1 MPALALK
8 STAAEPHSNRHVMV
22 VCTGESCVDAG
33 AKDLLAELK
42 ERRREAHGDLRVGSS
57 RCLGHCQA
65 APAMVE
71 DGKVL
76 GWVSCRRIRA
86 ELLRLGVM

>member
-8 STAAEPHSNRHVMV
+8 SPAAEQHNDRHVMV
-22 VCTGESCVDAG
+22 VCTGESCVGAG
-33 AKDLLAELK
+33 AKEILAELK
-42 ERRREAHGDLRVGSS
+42 EQRLHAHGDLRVGAS

-86 ELLRLGVM
+86 ELRRLGVM

>member
-8 STAAEPHSNRHVMV
+8 SSAAEPHTNRHVMV

-33 AKDLLAELK
+33 AGEILAELK
-42 ERRREAHGDLRVGSS
+42 EQRRHAHCDLRVGSS

-65 APAMVE
+65 APAIVE

-86 ELLRLGVM
+86 ELRRLGAM

>member
-8 STAAEPHSNRHVMV
+8 SPAAEPNNNRHVMV

-33 AKDLLAELK
+33 AGELLAELK
-42 ERRREAHGDLRVGSS
+42 EQRLHTRCDLRVAAS

-71 DGKVL
+71 DGKVM

-86 ELLRLGVM
+86 ELRRLEAM